1 MEDVFVSRVVRE
13 LPSSGIRRFFDLIDG
28 NDGVISLGVGEPDY
42 ITPDVIRS
50 ACMEALEKGITK
62 YTSNCGMP
70 ELRVEISNYLANRF
84 GLNYRPDQILVT
96 AGVSEAVDLALRAI
110 INPGDE
116 ILIPEPC
123 YVSYG
128 PCTAIAG
135 GVPVMVPT
143 RFEDEFRLKKKELLA
158 NITDKAKAILLSYP
172 NNPTGAIMTLED
184 LKDIAEVAKKYNLLI
199 ISDEVYAEL
208 TYETRHISIASL
220 PGMAERT
227 ILLNGFSKAFSMTG
241 WRLGFAAGPKRIID
255 AMLKIHQ
262 YTMLCAPSLCQYA
275 AITALREGYRFID
288 EMVAEYN
295 RRRKLI
301 VTGLYQIGLPCLE
314 PKGAFYV
321 FPSIRHTGMTSEEFC
336 ERLFFEEKVA
346 VVPGNAFGESGE
358 GFIRCCYAA
367 SYSEIEEALERIE
380 RFLKRHSR
388 QANIAIR

>member
-1 MEDVFVSRVVRE
+1 MTKAFVSKVVSE
-13 LPSSGIRRFFDLIDG
+13 LPSSGIRKFFDLINGSED
-28 NDGVISLGVGEPDY
+28 VISLGVGEPDY
-42 ITPDVIRS
+42 ITPEVIRT
-50 ACMEALEKGITK
+50 ACIEALKKGLTK
-62 YTSNCGMP
+62 YTSNCGVA
-70 ELRVEISNYLANRF
+70 ELREEIANYLAARF
-84 GLNYRPDQILVT
+84 GLHYAPEQIIVT

-143 RFEDEFRLKKKELLA
+143 RYEDEFRLKKEVLLSY
-158 NITDKAKAILLSYP
+158 ITDKSKAILLSYP
-172 NNPTGAIMTLED
+172 NNPTGAIMAEED
-184 LKDIAEVAKKYNLLI
+184 LREIAEVAEKHDLLL

-208 TYETRHISIASL
+208 TYGAKHVSIASL

-227 ILLNGFSKAFSMTG
+227 VVLNGFSKAFSMTG
-241 WRLGFAAGPKRIID
+241 WRLGFAAGPKDVIN

-262 YTMLCAPSLCQYA
+262 YTMLCAPSFSQYA
-275 AITALREGYRFID
+275 AITALREGYRFVE
-288 EMVAEYN
+288 EMVSEYDK
-295 RRRKLI
+295 RRRLI
-301 VTGLYQIGLPCLE
+301 VKGLNQIGLPCLE

-346 VVPGNAFGESGE
+346 VVPGSAFGKSGE
-358 GFIRCCYAA
+358 GFVRCCYAA
-367 SYSEIEEALERIE
+367 SCQEIEEALERIE
-380 RFLKRHSR
+380 RFLQRHR
-388 QANIAIR
+388 YRADVALR